1 MRAMQRITEPE
12 LMNDATQA
20 LAYAHADFDD
30 PHNMFIQTFKETF
43 PGIDVSGHILDL
55 GCGPADI
62 TIRFAQSYPDCEID
76 GLDGAPRMLAHGK
89 LAIQKAQLQDRIHL
103 LEGVL
108 PGAGLPRDNYDV
120 IISNSLLHHLHEPD
134 VMWQSIQQFGHSG
147 SRVFIMD
154 LMRPKSED
162 LAKEFVDLYARSE
175 PKVLREDFYHSLCAA
190 FLPEEI
196 QSQLAFAG
204 LSRLEVKIVSDRHV
218 LVSGIL

>member
-20 LAYAHADFDD
+20 LAYAQADFDD

-62 TIRFAQSYPDCEID
+62 SIRFAQSYPDCEID
-76 GLDGAPRMLAHGK
+76 GLDGAPRMLAYGK

-108 PGAGLPRDNYDV
+108 PRAGLPRDNYDV
-120 IISNSLLHHLHEPD
+120 IISNSLLHHLHKPE
-134 VMWQSIQQFGHSG
+134 VLWQSIKQFGVSG
-147 SRVFIMD
+147 SLVFVMD
-154 LMRPKSED
+154 LMRPESEQV
-162 LAKEFVDLYARSE
+162 AKEFVDLYASGE
-175 PKVLREDFYHSLCAA
+175 PQVLRDDFFHSLCAA

-196 QSQLAFAG
+196 QSQLESAG
-204 LSRLEVKIVSDRHV
+204 LSHFKIKVVSDRHV
-218 LVSGIL
+218 NVFGVL